1 MSEEPFDEFTVNLNV
16 QLLKKDKWDSSRLM
30 DFLIQRL
37 GYEGAFV
44 GGSVKPAEQQE
55 QEFYDN
61 IRDDIMEVILAH
73 YWDGQETDEVD
84 MVALFHHGAHHM
96 AQAIVDSLTKDF
108 LL

>member
-44 GGSVKPAEQQE
+44 GGSVKPA
-55 QEFYDN
+55 
-61 IRDDIMEVILAH
+61 
-73 YWDGQETDEVD
+73 
-84 MVALFHHGAHHM
+84 
-96 AQAIVDSLTKDF
+96 
-108 LL
+108 